1 MGKSSRTEV
10 FVVENAIL
18 SYPHL
23 FKPQVAVG
31 ATEPKYSC
39 ALLVDEATAQ
49 LVYEKAQQIAG
60 EAFNN
65 GEQNLQKFR
74 WPVQKAADKQSTN
87 GSFPY
92 RDNPRTAD
100 RYLINAN
107 ASQDYPPQVVGQ
119 DRQPVVDRGQIYA
132 GCIVAAGIQL
142 FTYNTAGNIGVG
154 VGLSAIMKQAD
165 GEQLGGSSVDAKSL
179 FNGVQAQAPQGG
191 SMPGGAPMPAG
202 PFAGGQPAQDPNK
215 PPFLS

>member
-1 MGKSSRTEV
+1 MAKSQRSDV

-39 ALLVDEATAQ
+39 ALLVDEATAKY
-49 LVYEKAQQIAG
+49 VYEQARTVADA
-60 EAFNN
+60 AFKN
-65 GEQNLQKFR
+65 GEQNLDKFR
-74 WPVQKAADKQSTN
+74 WPVHKAGDKQSTN
-87 GSFPY
+87 GSYPY

-119 DRQPVVDRGQIYA
+119 DRQPVIDRGQIYA
-132 GCIVAAGIQL
+132 GCVVAAGIQL
-142 FTYNTAGNIGVG
+142 FSYNTAGNVGIG

-165 GEQLGGSSVDAKSL
+165 GDALGGGGKVDANNL
-179 FNGVQAQAPQGG
+179 FAGVSTQAPTGG
-191 SMPGGAPMPAG
+191 NTPAGAPMPGA
-202 PFAGGQPAQDPNK
+202 PFDGQPAQDPNK